1 MIRNTHGGNRQALA
15 ARSGRDVAEI
25 LDFSANINPLG
36 MPPVAAACWPQ
47 ALAELAHYPDPDS
60 TDLRKAIG
68 LHLGVSPARILPGN
82 GAEQL
87 IWWMPKLL
95 DARRVVVTSPC
106 YLDYHRAAHVW
117 CLGVVE
123 VPLRPE
129 QGFTLQARALADAV
143 QAGDLVWIGQPNNPT
158 GILNPPELLVELAR
172 SRPDV
177 WWAVDEAFIDFAGAA
192 SSLVAAAAESANLV
206 VVRSMTKFY
215 AIPGLRLGYAVLSE
229 ALVDAGRGL
238 LPDWS
243 VSAPAQR
250 VGVEVLREPARERFC
265 SDTLRLIAAE
275 RPKLARALR
284 SLGLSVWDASAN
296 YLLARL
302 PETTAEAPQLAERLL
317 LGHGIAVRPC
327 GDYSGLD
334 ARYFRVAVRVGSE
347 NARLV
352 QALEA
357 ALAA

>member
-1 MIRNTHGGNRQALA
+1 MRRAF
-15 ARSGRDVAEI
+15 RSRASCRAVSSRSVI
-25 LDFSANINPLG
+25 LPRRSAISATLSS
-36 MPPVAAACWPQ
+36 AAA
-47 ALAELAHYPDPDS
+47 
-60 TDLRKAIG
+60 
-68 LHLGVSPARILPGN
+68 
-82 GAEQL
+82 
-87 IWWMPKLL
+87 
-95 DARRVVVTSPC
+95 
-106 YLDYHRAAHVW
+106 
-117 CLGVVE
+117 
-123 VPLRPE
+123 
-129 QGFTLQARALADAV
+129 
-143 QAGDLVWIGQPNNPT
+143 
-158 GILNPPELLVELAR
+158 
-172 SRPDV
+172 
-177 WWAVDEAFIDFAGAA
+177 
-192 SSLVAAAAESANLV
+192 
-206 VVRSMTKFY
+206 
-215 AIPGLRLGYAVLSE
+215 
-229 ALVDAGRGL
+229 
-238 LPDWS
+238 PDWS

-357 ALAA
+357 ALAG